1 MAGIAYIGIF
11 IGLMIVLL
19 IITIVGHGIWVFVA
33 TLIRASSVL
42 NSISDEARITPST
55 ESPLENTF
63 NQDRQIAQRYL
74 RRLYYE
80 GKIPEQEFQKLLQ
93 YTTEEFISPPPLQ
106 PVEAPQQTDS
116 VSKTKTEAPAPAP
129 VEPDTTPA
137 EISDFLD
144 ESDFLEESTIQ
155 SRPEKFTAPT
165 AESHQPSGISEP
177 PTEKRAIGSLLNA
190 FMEDKNIRWGEL
202 VSGLL
207 IVGSAIGLVVS
218 LWSTLKNQIPYLPA
232 LLFLLATAAIHGAGL
247 YTFKRWKLESTSRGL
262 LLITVL
268 LVPLNFLAGI
278 RLSDHRPA
286 TDPLFILAIG
296 IGFAAFGW
304 MVSSASR
311 ILVSFGRLPLL
322 AMVLGTSAGQLIIS
336 RVASSNPS
344 FLQTNLLALL
354 PAGCFIIGMAL
365 ILKQTLK
372 WEEVTDSRAR
382 ELVTLGGLA
391 VFAVLAPCWLLVWNT
406 TNRLETF
413 SCLTPLFSL
422 MEILLLGLGLVL
434 HHRKNGDETPHWALT
449 GSSIA
454 ILAGLMILINFAISW
469 PRVDILIVLGI
480 VNCISLSILAIQAR
494 FALCH
499 IPALISAAIAG
510 LLGFHLLTGTIAWEG
525 TTQSALIESLLLG
538 RSSIVFAVFTILT
551 TSGALFL
558 RQTGKQE
565 DARYFLYTAGCFS
578 ILSTV
583 IAAYAG
589 FVTQTDLN
597 WTTLALLM
605 NTIFCLL
612 ANWYVRKMSLSG
624 IASFLGFLTLQHA
637 LCLNS
642 TIRDG
647 LSHIKLLPD
656 GPFVWGCFIHA
667 TTGLLF
673 LMGLHFWCRSRNPT
687 QPAWSLIP
695 VKSNHFT
702 RPMIVGSVCTSLLM
716 IPYVLL
722 QNLSAEMHA
731 FYSFWLMLIWI
742 SVALI
747 LKSDRWFLCSQFAGT
762 AGSLYS
768 ATAIG
773 MRYRL
778 WEGDGF
784 EHPRY
789 WLIHILAVV
798 IWILVGSAIHSK
810 KYSRNMLGALSR
822 SARLNLQ
829 PTLLA
834 GSIIATGFVLCG
846 ALFPAMLTQLKDSYA
861 ISAIH
866 RLAIPFLA
874 AFFIYIMVLIGVV
887 LARPKPQRLY
897 TLPGLMMA
905 LLLLIIVSNING
917 FDQYL
922 PLFSFQLKFAS
933 EAFSYWSWICLG
945 LLIVACLPY
954 LNSRFQSGTALGV
967 LFITYLIPFLIA
979 GYFIEQNRAADVL
992 RWGLSLYSLALMLL
1006 IINSESLLN
1015 YLRAKE
1021 IQLRYL
1027 PRLLADKPTW
1037 RNLSILGACL
1047 PLLVLTTFQIF
1058 GYWLEFSRDPHSVAF
1073 SERIIPML
1081 GFCMPLVL
1089 LLVAMICYAIHF
1101 RSAGWMQIGSHLLAL
1116 VVITGTIMSFSESLT
1131 AFESAAWLRTSILTG
1146 LAFSLYGLCWL
1157 KLEPKINAEF
1167 KAHQALSPVNWPLI
1181 RIHAITMLC
1190 LIVGPY
1196 LLPFLMNL
1204 ANPQPEWEIY
1214 FPQIPRTVILS
1225 LSLATGFLWWF
1236 SRRYASSLFTNG
1248 MTFLSFALIGF
1259 VTILLRQHS
1268 DTPAWRINFLM
1279 EAGLILVGSFHTL
1292 CFLLKHRLINQTS
1305 DSQSSASRH
1314 FYWSQIL
1321 VVTLFLFAFRGAWTD
1336 ALRPLPAITIAG
1348 CGTLVYF
1355 LLGICLRKDFL
1366 KYTSLTTALMGTLF
1380 FVTANWN
1387 IQSSSVSAQ
1396 QVFDLIK
1403 WLTTTAA
1410 IIAGCWLSIDLYLLK
1425 SSDSE
1430 SKPVEHPALQQI
1442 ISRILTCVILFYTL
1456 LVAVTRTLLSQT
1468 DIPLIRDTAGWT
1480 TLLAVTLLLIGLL
1493 WDPKSRYALQGLFI
1507 IGICYIGTFLSTA
1520 TELRL
1525 LAQHSGLAVS
1535 CYACLIGV
1543 LWRLRGVWMQLTHN
1557 LRMPEQLQQ
1566 SWRWL
1571 PSAITVLSVY
1581 AILSLLHSVLR
1592 FEEVSL
1598 RWWSVVGTLITGFAF
1613 YAFSDHNEFSL
1624 KFKKRTLLATGIG
1637 FIYAGWALLPVK
1649 DNFYWINHLIRL
1661 LEVVAILSLLLTV
1674 IQVQWKSLTADW
1686 SEAVRTNSRTFL
1698 TAAGFTLFSI
1708 LITEVRFHYYG
1719 ISLQLTPAR
1728 IGVVSLTLVALSAAL
1743 VLMAAIPKY
1752 DPFQLTLKRRMWY
1765 VYAAEIVL
1773 ALLFLHIYLT
1783 MPELF
1788 RGYLLPYW
1796 PYIVIAI
1803 AFAGAGVGEF
1813 FDRIGL
1819 NVLSEPLQR
1828 TGTFLPLLPALSFWI
1843 HAVAHEQSPIAGDY
1857 SMILLLIGI
1866 VYVTMSLWRKS
1877 FIYTTLAALAGN
1889 GALWAFWMEQG
1900 QVFSHHPQLWLIPP
1914 ALSVLIATHLNR
1926 DKLNTTQLTA
1936 IRYFATMSIYISS
1949 TGDMFIAGV
1958 ANSLWPPVILCSL
1971 SVLGVFAG
1979 MMFRV
1984 RAFLYA
1990 GSSFL
1995 VLSIVSMIWHASQS
2009 LGHVWPWWA
2018 FGIGL
2023 GICILTLFGMFEKR
2037 RNEML
2042 ELVGQLK
2049 TWER

>member
-1 MAGIAYIGIF
+1 MAGIFYLSIL
-11 IGLMIVLL
+11 IGLMI
-19 IITIVGHGIWVFVA
+19 ITVVGHGIWV
-33 TLIRASSVL
+33 LIASLFRASSTL
-42 NSISDEARITPST
+42 NSLSDESAHSPTVQH
-55 ESPLENTF
+55 PLENTF
-63 NQDRQIAQRYL
+63 NEDRQIAQRYL

-80 GKIPEQEFQKLLQ
+80 GKIPEQEFQKLLH
-93 YTTEEFISPPPLQ
+93 YTTEEFISPTRP
-106 PVEAPQQTDS
+106 E
-116 VSKTKTEAPAPAP
+116 PAPSPQSTQPMAKVRTESPVPTP
-129 VEPDTTPA
+129 VEPEIAA
-137 EISDFLD
+137 EEVTDFLD
-144 ESDFLEESTIQ
+144 ESDFLEDSATQLKPEIFSLSSKKLTQQ
-155 SRPEKFTAPT
+155 SK
-165 AESHQPSGISEP
+165 SLEP

-286 TDPLFILAIG
+286 TDPLFILAIS

-311 ILVSFGRLPLL
+311 ILVSFGRFPLL
-322 AMVLGTSAGQLIIS
+322 GIVLGTSAGQLIIS
-336 RVASSNPS
+336 RVASSEPT
-344 FLQTNLLALL
+344 FLQTNLLSIL
-354 PAGCFIIGMAL
+354 PAGCFIVGMAL

-372 WEEVTDSRAR
+372 WKEVTDSRAR
-382 ELVTLGGLA
+382 ELVTLGGLS
-391 VFAVLAPCWLLVWNT
+391 VFAVLAPCWLLIWNT

-434 HHRKNGDETPHWALT
+434 HHRKNGDATPHWALT

-454 ILAGLMILINFAISW
+454 IFSALMILVNFAIAW

-480 VNCISLSILAIQAR
+480 VNCISLSSLAIQGR
-494 FALCH
+494 FALCQ

-510 LLGFHLLTGTIAWEG
+510 LLGFHLLTGTITWEG
-525 TTQSALIESLLLG
+525 TSQTALIEALLLG
-538 RSSIVFAVFTILT
+538 RSSIVLAIFTILT
-551 TSGALFL
+551 TAGALFL
-558 RQTGKQE
+558 NRTGKQE

-578 ILSTV
+578 ILSTL

-589 FVTQTDLN
+589 FITQTDLN

-612 ANWYVRKMSLSG
+612 ANWRVQRKSLSA

-637 LCLNS
+637 LCLNLS
-642 TIRDG
+642 IRDG
-647 LSHIKLLPD
+647 LSHLKLFPD
-656 GPFVWGCFIHA
+656 APFVWGCFIHA

-673 LMGLHFWCRSRNPT
+673 LIGLHYWCRNRNPT

-702 RPMIVGSVCTSLLM
+702 RPMIAGSVCTSLLM

-731 FYSFWLMLIWI
+731 FYSFWLTLIWI
-742 SVALI
+742 SIALI

-773 MRYRL
+773 MRYHL

-784 EHPRY
+784 EHPRF
-789 WLIHILAVV
+789 WLIHILAVI
-798 IWILVGSAIHSK
+798 IWILVGSVIHSK
-810 KYSRNMLGALSR
+810 KYSRNILGALSR
-822 SARLNLQ
+822 SARRNLQ
-829 PTLLA
+829 PALLA
-834 GSIIATGFVLCG
+834 GSIMATGFVLCA
-846 ALFPAMLTQLKDSYA
+846 ALYPAILTQLKDSYA
-861 ISAIH
+861 IAAIH

-874 AFFIYIMVLIGVV
+874 VFFIYIMVLVGFV
-887 LARPKPQRLY
+887 LTGPKPKRLHS
-897 TLPGLMMA
+897 LPGLIMA
-905 LLLLIIVSNING
+905 LLLLIIVSNISG

-933 EAFSYWSWICLG
+933 EAFSYWSWLCLS

-967 LFITYLIPFLIA
+967 LFISYLVPFLIA
-979 GYFIEQNRAADVL
+979 GYFIEQNCAADIL
-992 RWGLSLYSLALMLL
+992 RWGLSLYSLAMMLL
-1006 IINSESLLN
+1006 IIKSESLLN
-1015 YLRAKE
+1015 HLKVKE
-1021 IQLRYL
+1021 IRLRYL
-1027 PRLLADKPTW
+1027 PRLLADKTTW
-1037 RNLSILGACL
+1037 RNLSVLGVTL
-1047 PLLVLTTFQIF
+1047 PLSVLTIFQIN
-1058 GYWLEFSRDPHSVAF
+1058 GYWLDFSHDPQLVSISDRV
-1073 SERIIPML
+1073 IPML
-1081 GFCMPLVL
+1081 TFCMPLIL
-1089 LLVAMICYAIHF
+1089 LLVAVVCYAIHF
-1101 RSAGWMQIGSHLLAL
+1101 RSAGWMLMGSHLLAL
-1116 VVITGTIMSFSESLT
+1116 VVTTGTIMSFTEPISS
-1131 AFESAAWLRTSILTG
+1131 FGAASWFRTSILTG

-1157 KLEPKINAEF
+1157 KLVPKISPEL
-1167 KAHQALSPVNWPLI
+1167 KIPLTLTPVNWPLI
-1181 RIHAITMLC
+1181 RVHAVTMLC
-1190 LIVGPY
+1190 LIAGPY

-1204 ANPQPEWEIY
+1204 SNPLQDWEKF
-1214 FPQIPRTVILS
+1214 FPQIPRTVLVS
-1225 LSLATGFLWWF
+1225 LGLATGFLWWF
-1236 SRRYASSLFTNG
+1236 SRHFTSSLLTNG
-1248 MTFLSFALIGF
+1248 MTFLGCASIGF
-1259 VTILLRQHS
+1259 ATILFRQHS
-1268 DTPAWRINFLM
+1268 EMPAWKINFLM
-1279 EAGLILVGSFHTL
+1279 EAGLILVGSLHTFS
-1292 CFLLKHRLINQTS
+1292 FLLKHRLNNQPS
-1305 DSQSSASRH
+1305 EALPSVRRH

-1321 VVTLFLFAFRGAWTD
+1321 VVTLFLYAFRGAWSD
-1336 ALRPLPAITIAG
+1336 ALRPLPATTIAG
-1348 CGTLVYF
+1348 FGTLVYF
-1355 LLGICLRKDFL
+1355 LLGISLRKEFL
-1366 KYTSLTTALMGTLF
+1366 KYASLASALLGTLF
-1380 FVTANWN
+1380 FVTATWN
-1387 IQSSSVSAQ
+1387 IQTDSVSAQ
-1396 QVFDLIK
+1396 QAIDLTK
-1403 WLTTTAA
+1403 WMITTAA
-1410 IIAGCWLSIDLYLLK
+1410 VISGCWLTIDLYQMQRANK
-1425 SSDSE
+1425 DITTVE
-1430 SKPVEHPALQQI
+1430 SPALQQI
-1442 ISRILTCVILFYTL
+1442 ISRLLTFTILFYTL
-1456 LVAVTRTLLSQT
+1456 LITVTRSFLLQSEV
-1468 DIPLIRDTAGWT
+1468 PVIRDLAGWT
-1480 TLLAVTLLLIGLL
+1480 TLLSVTLLLIGLL
-1493 WDPKSRYALQGLFI
+1493 WDPKSRYSLQALFL
-1507 IGICYIGTFLSTA
+1507 IGICYIGTFLSNE

-1535 CYACLIGV
+1535 CYACLIGI
-1543 LWRLRGVWMQLTHN
+1543 LWRLRGSVIPLTHS
-1557 LRMPEQLQQ
+1557 LRMPKQIQH
-1566 SWRWL
+1566 SSRWL
-1571 PSAITVLSVY
+1571 PSAITILAVY
-1581 AILSLLHSVLR
+1581 SILALLHSVLS
-1592 FEEVSL
+1592 FEESSL
-1598 RWWSVVGTLITGFAF
+1598 RWWSVAGTLITGFAF
-1613 YAFSDHNEFSL
+1613 YAFSDLSEYSL
-1624 KFKKRTLLATGIG
+1624 PFKKRTLLASGIG
-1637 FIYAGWALLPVK
+1637 FVYAGWVLLPVK
-1649 DNFYWINHLIRL
+1649 NNFYWLDHLIRL
-1661 LEVVAILSLLLTV
+1661 LEVVAVLSLILTV
-1674 IQVQWKSLTADW
+1674 IQVKWRTLTADW

-1698 TAAGFTLFSI
+1698 SAAGLSLFSI
-1708 LITEVRFHYYG
+1708 LISEAGFRIAG
-1719 ISLQLTPAR
+1719 IPLQLSAAR

-1743 VLMAAIPKY
+1743 ILMAAIPKY
-1752 DPFQLTLKRRMWY
+1752 DPFQLPLKRRMWY

-1843 HAVAHEQSPIAGDY
+1843 HAASHEQSPIAGEY

-1877 FIYTTLAALAGN
+1877 FVYTTLAALAGN

-1900 QVFSHHPQLWLIPP
+1900 QVFTQHPQLWLIPP

-1926 DKLNTTQLTA
+1926 EKLNTAQLTA

-1958 ANSLWPPVILCSL
+1958 ADSLLPPVILCSL

-2049 TWER
+2049 TWDR